1 MIISASFSKPTKLCE
16 EKFSKKYLRAKAKLN
31 SSQSSKEYSIEFF
44 TEKQTFHA
52 HFSSEELDTFIKE
65 NAGITFKNC
74 LIKSRFFQTK
84 KEKSRALKKRF
95 CKIKQ
100 NLQFYLQTIKIPH

>member
-52 HFSSEELDTFIKE
+52 HFS
-65 NAGITFKNC
+65 
-74 LIKSRFFQTK
+74 
-84 KEKSRALKKRF
+84 
-95 CKIKQ
+95 
-100 NLQFYLQTIKIPH
+100 

>member
-52 HFSSEELDTFIKE
+52 HFSSEELNTFIEE
-65 NAGITFKNC
+65 NAGHRKR
-74 LIKSRFFQTK
+74 LSSASGALLS
-84 KEKSRALKKRF
+84 ERA
-95 CKIKQ
+95 
-100 NLQFYLQTIKIPH
+100 

>member
-44 TEKQTFHA
+44 TENRLSTLIFLQ
-52 HFSSEELDTFIKE
+52 
-65 NAGITFKNC
+65 KNSI
-74 LIKSRFFQTK
+74 L
-84 KEKSRALKKRF
+84 L
-95 CKIKQ
+95 
-100 NLQFYLQTIKIPH
+100 

>member
-52 HFSSEELDTFIKE
+52 HFSSEELDTFIEE

-74 LIKSRFFQTK
+74 RLEKTLLQNQTESSILSSNNK
-84 KEKSRALKKRF
+84 NSALK
-95 CKIKQ
+95 
-100 NLQFYLQTIKIPH
+100 T

>member
-44 TEKQTFHA
+44 TETQTFHA
-52 HFSSEELDTFIKE
+52 HFSSEELDTFYRRKCRYH
-65 NAGITFKNC
+65 FQKLPYKN
-74 LIKSRFFQTK
+74 
-84 KEKSRALKKRF
+84 
-95 CKIKQ
+95 
-100 NLQFYLQTIKIPH
+100 